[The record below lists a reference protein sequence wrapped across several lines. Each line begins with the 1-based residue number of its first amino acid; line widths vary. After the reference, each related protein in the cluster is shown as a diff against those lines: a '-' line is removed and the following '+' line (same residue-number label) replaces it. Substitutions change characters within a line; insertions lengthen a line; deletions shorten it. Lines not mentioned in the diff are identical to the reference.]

1 MERRMINTL
10 IVNDQDLNCN
20 CDSLTLEE
28 ITISKLGFVNADLD
42 KFDLIVYKG
51 KRGSKVIRTKFW

>member
-20 CDSLTLEE
+20 CDSLTLDE
-28 ITISKLGFVNADLD
+28 INISKLGFVNADLD

-51 KRGSKVIRTKFW
+51 KRGSKVVRTKFW